1 MFAVPETT
9 LLSRLSLRRDNEI
22 KDIKTNRFI
31 VPKAYLFTLG
41 NKKPKIKTKNK
52 YMQGDD
58 QFDVTLLYG
67 RERCV
72 CVCVWQHCVCF
83 FFSLSC
89 VFDLQVKVDNADDD
103 GGDDDG
109 QTHPAAPQ

>member
-22 KDIKTNRFI
+22 KDKKNEQIYCTQSVSI
-31 VPKAYLFTLG
+31 FTLG

-52 YMQGDD
+52 YMQGAD

-72 CVCVWQHCVCF
+72 CVCLATLCVF
-83 FFSLSC
+83 FFLSLVC
-89 VFDLQVKVDNADDD
+89 IWLTGK
-103 GGDDDG
+103 GW
-109 QTHPAAPQ
+109 